1 MVPGANYEV
10 NKRGRRMNCS
20 QMSEILLSVSVLFY
34 AGPATS
40 VLPGNLLTIQ
50 ILGPY
55 PKPRSG
61 DQQCAF

>member
-1 MVPGANYEV
+1 MVPGANDEV
-10 NKRGRRMNCS
+10 NKRGRRMGCS
-20 QMSEILLSVSVLFY
+20 QMSEIPLSVSVLFC

-40 VLPGNLLTIQ
+40 VSPGNLLTMQ

-61 DQQCAF
+61 AQQCVF